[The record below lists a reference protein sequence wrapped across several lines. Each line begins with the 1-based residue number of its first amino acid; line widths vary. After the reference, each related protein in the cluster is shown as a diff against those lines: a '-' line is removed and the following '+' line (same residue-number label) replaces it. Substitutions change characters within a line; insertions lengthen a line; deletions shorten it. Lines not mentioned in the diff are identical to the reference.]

1 MDIRILRYFLAVAQE
16 ENITRAAESL
26 HISQP
31 SLSKQIMELENE
43 LGKKLLIRGKRK
55 ITLTEEGILL
65 RERAEDIVA
74 LMDKTEREISS
85 DCGTVSGEIVIGGT
99 IQKTLLQAAANI
111 QKRYPDVTFQ
121 FFSGDATDVTE
132 RLDHGNLDFAVLLQP
147 IDNLKYEYIPL
158 PDGSLWGVLMRS
170 DSEYAK
176 LSEIRKEHLI
186 KMPLILHR
194 RIGLQQII
202 ADWAETDIDKLNVTA
217 TYNVIHG
224 SPASFVENCIGYFLA
239 TRDMLSPALDNSVV
253 FRPLYPKLEV
263 QYNLVWKRRNIFS
276 KGSKAFLDI
285 VRELL
290 K

>member
-1 MDIRILRYFLAVAQE
+1 
-16 ENITRAAESL
+16 
-26 HISQP
+26 
-31 SLSKQIMELENE
+31 
-43 LGKKLLIRGKRK
+43 
-55 ITLTEEGILL
+55 
-65 RERAEDIVA
+65 
-74 LMDKTEREISS
+74 
-85 DCGTVSGEIVIGGT
+85 
-99 IQKTLLQAAANI
+99 
-111 QKRYPDVTFQ
+111 
-121 FFSGDATDVTE
+121 
-132 RLDHGNLDFAVLLQP
+132 
-147 IDNLKYEYIPL
+147 
-158 PDGSLWGVLMRS
+158 MRS

-224 SPASFVENCIGYFLA
+224 SPASFVENGIGYFLA
-239 TRDMLSPALDNSVV
+239 TRDMLSPAFDNSVV
-253 FRPLYPKLEV
+253 FRPLYPKLKV